1 MPKIIQINTALN
13 CGSHGR
19 IVEQI
24 SHIAAEK
31 GFETTIVHGARY
43 VNKSQCSDIQTTT
56 RLQEKLNGLRSL
68 LFDAHGLGLK
78 NATKSLITKLQE
90 IKPDIVH
97 LHNIHGYYLNYRIL
111 FEYLAKSGVPV
122 VWTLHDCW
130 SMTGHCA
137 QFENYH
143 CDKWKTQCH
152 DCQYLMDWYPKA
164 VMDNSKRNFELKKQC
179 FTSVENMTIVPVS
192 HWLEDVVKQSFLA
205 KYPIKVINNG
215 VDISS
220 FRPRPVSPSSR
231 PMSVSPSFRP
241 MPVSSSFRSM
251 SVSPSFRPSEASGEI
266 PSDKF
271 VILGVASNWD
281 NDKGVQEFVKLSE
294 NHDYQVV
301 MLGVKDNLKQ
311 KLPKNII
318 AISRTDSQDELAEY
332 YSLADVFVNPT
343 YKDTFPTVN
352 LEALACGTPVV
363 TYKTGGSPESVTT
376 ETGIVVEK
384 GCFNQLVEAVET
396 IRKNG
401 KHYYTT
407 SCRDRAVKFYNK
419 DNRFKD
425 YMDLYEN
432 ILDNSHIQ

>member
-24 SHIAAEK
+24 SHIAAER

-43 VNKSQCSDIQTTT
+43 VNKSQCSAIQTTT

-78 NATKSLITKLQE
+78 NATKSLITKLE
-90 IKPDIVH
+90 RIKPDIVH

-152 DCQYLMDWYPKA
+152 DCQYLTDWYPRA

-179 FTSVENMTIVPVS
+179 FTVVENMTIVPVS

-220 FRPRPVSPSSR
+220 FRP
-231 PMSVSPSFRP
+231 
-241 MPVSSSFRSM
+241 MPVSS
-251 SVSPSFRPSEASGEI
+251 SFRPSEASGEI

-363 TYKTGGSPESVTT
+363 TYKTGGSPESVTA

-419 DNRFKD
+419 DNCFKD